1 MFQYATNLKE
11 AYHVTRDQRPETR
24 GNQTE
29 SKADFWLRDIESC
42 NSSPLTQA
50 QYCRQHSLAL
60 ATFGYWKRR
69 LNMTRQ
75 ETARFYPLTV
85 QPVLPTKPGASSAGI
100 SLHLDDE
107 GFRIDLLEDFSA
119 PTLKKLIQTLAQL

>member
-1 MFQYATNLKE
+1 ML
-11 AYHVTRDQRPETR
+11 PETR
-24 GNQTE
+24 ENQTD
-29 SKADFWLRDIESC
+29 SKAAFWRRHIENC
-42 NSSPLTQA
+42 ISSPLTQA
-50 QYCRQHSLAL
+50 QYCRKHSLAL

-85 QPVLPTKPGASSAGI
+85 QPVSPAKPGSSSAGI

-107 GFRIDLLEDFSA
+107 RFRIDLLEDFSA
-119 PTLKKLIQTLAQL
+119 PTLKKLIQTLEQL